1 MFQVEHWAITG
12 ERQDSC
18 SLEAYDLRWKNNANL
33 YTTLENH
40 FLKVLKFQT
49 CVAET
54 KSAIMVHW
62 KEWLSQV
69 QSSKGWLWKNEEDWA
84 KQVSIGSNSGS
95 NAFYLE
101 GFCIRELPEVVSHFL
116 PLTVPTWAPGL
127 QRRERRGSI
136 VGCHCSLA
144 HAKVKPSKREQ
155 IPVRRNSTGCL
166 LKIWK
171 TEEEREISVN
181 PVLVEVKLEFLLA
194 CESSAERKRKE
205 GRNWSK
211 RCEHRHCYKT

>member
-18 SLEAYDLRWKNNANL
+18 SLEACDLRRENNANL

-54 KSAIMVHW
+54 KTAIMVHR

-84 KQVSIGSNSGS
+84 KQVITGSNSGS

-101 GFCIRELPEVVSHFL
+101 GFCLREPPEVVSHFL

-127 QRRERRGSI
+127 QRREGRGSI

-144 HAKVKPSKREQ
+144 LSKSQTQQERTDSWQEKFYRMFIQDMKDWRRE
-155 IPVRRNSTGCL
+155 RNPCESCVSGSETWILTCMWIISR
-166 LKIWK
+166 KK
-171 TEEEREISVN
+171 KERGK
-181 PVLVEVKLEFLLA
+181 KLE
-194 CESSAERKRKE
+194 
-205 GRNWSK
+205 
-211 RCEHRHCYKT
+211 